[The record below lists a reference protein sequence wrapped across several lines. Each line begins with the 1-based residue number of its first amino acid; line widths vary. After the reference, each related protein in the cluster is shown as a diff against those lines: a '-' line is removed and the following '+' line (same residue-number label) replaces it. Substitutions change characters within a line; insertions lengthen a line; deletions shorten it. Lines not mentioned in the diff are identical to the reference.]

1 MRNLIILVLVLVSC
15 STTPLVA
22 EILSHH
28 ESSVALDRLFASLHS
43 SPDGAEAAETERQIW
58 LLWSHDADPQ
68 AVALLDEA
76 TAAMAIS
83 QTDLAEQKLI
93 KLVTAYPDFAEGWN
107 RRATL
112 YFNEGRMDDS
122 LADIARVLA
131 LEPRH
136 FGALSGEAMILLAQ
150 GKKMEALPVVRDAL
164 AVNPHIAGLR
174 LVLQKLE
181 KLQPEL

>member
-1 MRNLIILVLVLVSC
+1 MRMMIILFLVLASC
-15 STTPLVA
+15 TPATLAA
-22 EILSHH
+22 ENLSHQ
-28 ESSVALDRLFASLHS
+28 ESSVALDRLFAALHS
-43 SPDGAEAAETERQIW
+43 SADGPEAAEAERQIW

-93 KLVTAYPDFAEGWN
+93 RLVTAYPDFAEGWN

-136 FGALSGEAMILLAQ
+136 FGALSGEAMILLVQ
-150 GKKMEALPVVRDAL
+150 GKKVEALRVVRDAL

-174 LVLQKLE
+174 PVLQKLE